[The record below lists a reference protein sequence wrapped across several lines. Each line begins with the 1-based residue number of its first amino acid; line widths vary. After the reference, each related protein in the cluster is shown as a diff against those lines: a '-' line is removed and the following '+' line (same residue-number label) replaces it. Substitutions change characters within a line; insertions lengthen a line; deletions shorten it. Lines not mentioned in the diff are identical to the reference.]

1 MKPDQ
6 MQAGKLYRLMPKNSA
21 YAKSIIRKVESI
33 ERDKVAVLVNG
44 RTKVFSLKIFANLA
58 VEEIGQQS
66 IVGS

>member
-21 YAKSIIRKVESI
+21 YAKSIIPRWRALKGI
-33 ERDKVAVLVNG
+33 RWRLLVNG